1 MSKLS
6 GGSDHEWKANTAP
19 GRTLHARLLSPL
31 SGVVVQI
38 NCSQS
43 ILEERESYTVNN
55 GRFEKDG
62 ITVGPNGITSRSP
75 DDCHNF
81 DSIYSLE
88 DFDLLEM
95 LGRVGV
101 EYSNDL

>member
-1 MSKLS
+1 M
-6 GGSDHEWKANTAP
+6 
-19 GRTLHARLLSPL
+19 
-31 SGVVVQI
+31 QI

-55 GRFEKDG
+55 GAFQKDG